1 MFLAKHDREKLVLEK
16 SFLVFKESLSNIFL
30 VRLNTRVT
38 QLQRPEQELFFRG
51 TILYAALLIGCLN
64 ASHL

>member
-1 MFLAKHDREKLVLEK
+1 MFLAKHDREKLVFEK

-51 TILYAALLIGCLN
+51 TILYAAP
-64 ASHL
+64 